1 MKKNSVLKIL
11 VIVVAVILISLIS
24 FVGIYKQKHGV
35 MENILPDYLLGK
47 DVSGYRMVTLK
58 VDESTTEEETDETN
72 SEEEATQEENTSEDT
87 NTTNT
92 EENTNTVEENENNT
106 VDENTANNTS
116 TEGNTEQEEET
127 KENILTKENF
137 EKSKQIVQN
146 RMKYANISEYNIRV
160 NEEDGTI
167 TLELPEN
174 TRTDEVL
181 QYLTLKGDFTII
193 DADTKEVLLS
203 KSDLKDATIMYYP
216 DSTGTTVYL
225 SINFNEEGTKKLE
238 EVSKTYIETTDENGE
253 STKKTITMQL
263 DGQEL
268 LTTYFG
274 ETISNGQLQISIG
287 NSTKDATEL
296 NDYINNASYIAMVL
310 NNEMMPLTYTL
321 DINQYVSAYINQD
334 ILKIIIIVAVIIMA
348 ILIIYLIIKY
358 KASGLCASIAFI
370 GYLALLMLIIKG
382 TNIYITLGS
391 MAAIAVSLIIQFIA
405 MNFVL
410 KANKEKK
417 NINETILNTTIMLIP
432 IYIIAIVFCFNSWL
446 QLSSF
451 GATLFWG
458 LLLSSIYNY
467 LVVKNVLVIKSED
480 K

>member
-72 SEEEATQEENTSEDT
+72 SEEEATQENTSDDT
-87 NTTNT
+87 NT
-92 EENTNTVEENENNT
+92 TNTVEENENNT

-146 RMKYANISEYNIRV
+146 RMKYANINEYNIRV

-410 KANKEKK
+410 KAKKKKK

>member
-11 VIVVAVILISLIS
+11 VIIVAVILISLIS

-47 DVSGYRMVTLK
+47 DISGYRMVTLK
-58 VDESTTEEETDETN
+58 VDETTDE
-72 SEEEATQEENTSEDT
+72 EADESTKEENATSDENNEDT
-87 NTTNT
+87 NTANT
-92 EENTNTVEENENNT
+92 EENTNSVAENENNT
-106 VDENTANNTS
+106 VDENTENNS
-116 TEGNTEQEEET
+116 EQAEKEDSN
-127 KENILTKENF
+127 ENILTKDNF
-137 EKSKQIVQN
+137 EKSKEIIQD
-146 RMKYANISEYNIRV
+146 RMKYANIGEYNIRV
-160 NEEDGTI
+160 SEEDGTI

-193 DADTKEVLLS
+193 DSDTKEVLLS
-203 KSDLKDATIMYYP
+203 KNDLKDATIMYYP
-216 DSTGTTVYL
+216 ESTGTTVYL
-225 SINFNEEGTKKLE
+225 SINFNSEGTKKLE
-238 EVSKTYIETTDENGE
+238 DITKKYIETTDENGE

-296 NDYINNASYIAMVL
+296 NDYINNASYMAMVL
-310 NNEMMPLTYTL
+310 NNDMMPLTYTL

-334 ILKIIIIVAVIIMA
+334 VLQILIIIVAVIMA
-348 ILIIYLIIKY
+348 ILIIYLLIKY
-358 KASGLCASIAFI
+358 KASGLFASIAFI

-405 MNFVL
+405 MNSVL

-451 GATLFWG
+451 GATMFWG

>member
-11 VIVVAVILISLIS
+11 VIIVAVILISLIS

-47 DVSGYRMVTLK
+47 DISGYRMVTLK
-58 VDESTTEEETDETN
+58 VDETTDE
-72 SEEEATQEENTSEDT
+72 EADESTKEENATSDENNEDT
-87 NTTNT
+87 NTANT
-92 EENTNTVEENENNT
+92 EENTNSVAENENNT
-106 VDENTANNTS
+106 VDENTANT
-116 TEGNTEQEEET
+116 NTENNSEQAEKEDSN
-127 KENILTKENF
+127 ENILTKDNF
-137 EKSKQIVQN
+137 EKSKEIIQD
-146 RMKYANISEYNIRV
+146 RMKYANIGEYNIRV
-160 NEEDGTI
+160 SEEDGTI
-167 TLELPEN
+167 TLELPED

-193 DADTKEVLLS
+193 DSDTKEVLLS
-203 KSDLKDATIMYYP
+203 KNDLKDATIMYYP
-216 DSTGTTVYL
+216 ESTGTTVYL
-225 SINFNEEGTKKLE
+225 SINFNSEGTKKLE
-238 EVSKTYIETTDENGE
+238 DITKKYIETTDENGE

-296 NDYINNASYIAMVL
+296 NDYINNASYMAMIL
-310 NNEMMPLTYTL
+310 NNDMMPLTYTL

-334 ILKIIIIVAVIIMA
+334 VLKIIIIIVAVIMA
-348 ILIIYLIIKY
+348 ILIIYLLIKY
-358 KASGLCASIAFI
+358 KASGLFASIAFI

-405 MNFVL
+405 MNSVL

-451 GATLFWG
+451 GATMFWG

>member
-11 VIVVAVILISLIS
+11 VIIVAVILISLIS

-47 DVSGYRMVTLK
+47 DISGYRMVTLK
-58 VDESTTEEETDETN
+58 VDETTDE
-72 SEEEATQEENTSEDT
+72 EADESTKEENATSDENNEDT
-87 NTTNT
+87 NTANT
-92 EENTNTVEENENNT
+92 EENTNSVAEDENNT
-106 VDENTANNTS
+106 VDENTANT
-116 TEGNTEQEEET
+116 NTEDNSEQAEKEDSN
-127 KENILTKENF
+127 ENILTKDNF
-137 EKSKQIVQN
+137 EKSKEIIQD
-146 RMKYANISEYNIRV
+146 RMKYANIGEYNIRV
-160 NEEDGTI
+160 SEEDGTI

-193 DADTKEVLLS
+193 DSDTKEVLLS
-203 KSDLKDATIMYYP
+203 KNDLKDATIMYYP
-216 DSTGTTVYL
+216 ESTGTTVYL
-225 SINFNEEGTKKLE
+225 SINFNSEGTKKLE
-238 EVSKTYIETTDENGE
+238 DITKKYIETTDENGE

-296 NDYINNASYIAMVL
+296 NDYINNASYMAMVL
-310 NNEMMPLTYTL
+310 NNDMMPLTYTL

-334 ILKIIIIVAVIIMA
+334 VLKIIIIIVAVIMA

-358 KASGLCASIAFI
+358 KASGLFASIAFI
-370 GYLALLMLIIKG
+370 GFLALLMLIIKG

-405 MNFVL
+405 MNSVL

-451 GATLFWG
+451 GATMFWG

>member
-58 VDESTTEEETDETN
+58 VDESTTEEETDEIN

-321 DINQYVSAYINQD
+321 DINET
-334 ILKIIIIVAVIIMA
+334 ILKIIIIVAAIIMA

>member
-11 VIVVAVILISLIS
+11 VIIVAVILISLIS

-47 DVSGYRMVTLK
+47 DISGYRMVTLK
-58 VDESTTEEETDETN
+58 VDETTDE
-72 SEEEATQEENTSEDT
+72 EADESTKEENATSDENNEDT
-87 NTTNT
+87 NTANT
-92 EENTNTVEENENNT
+92 EENTNSVAENENNT
-106 VDENTANNTS
+106 VDENTANT
-116 TEGNTEQEEET
+116 NTENNSEQAEKEDSN
-127 KENILTKENF
+127 ENILTKDNF
-137 EKSKQIVQN
+137 EKSKEIIQD
-146 RMKYANISEYNIRV
+146 RMKYANIGEYNIRV
-160 NEEDGTI
+160 SEEDGTI

-193 DADTKEVLLS
+193 DSDTKEVLLS
-203 KSDLKDATIMYYP
+203 KNDLKDATIMYYP
-216 DSTGTTVYL
+216 ESTGTTVYL
-225 SINFNEEGTKKLE
+225 SINFNSEGTKKLE
-238 EVSKTYIETTDENGE
+238 DITKKYIETTDENGE

-296 NDYINNASYIAMVL
+296 NDYINNASYMAMVL
-310 NNEMMPLTYTL
+310 NNDMMPLTYTL

-334 ILKIIIIVAVIIMA
+334 VLQILIIIVVVIIA
-348 ILIIYLIIKY
+348 ILIIYLLIKY
-358 KASGLCASIAFI
+358 KASGLFASIAFI

-405 MNFVL
+405 MNSVL

-451 GATLFWG
+451 GATMFWG

>member
-11 VIVVAVILISLIS
+11 VIIVAVILISLIS

-47 DVSGYRMVTLK
+47 DISGYRMVTLK
-58 VDESTTEEETDETN
+58 VDETTDE
-72 SEEEATQEENTSEDT
+72 EADESTKEENATSDENNEDT
-87 NTTNT
+87 NTANT
-92 EENTNTVEENENNT
+92 EENTNSVAENENNT
-106 VDENTANNTS
+106 VDENTANT
-116 TEGNTEQEEET
+116 NTENNSEQAEKEDSN
-127 KENILTKENF
+127 ENILTKDNF
-137 EKSKQIVQN
+137 EKSKEIIQD
-146 RMKYANISEYNIRV
+146 RMKYANIGEYNIRV
-160 NEEDGTI
+160 SEEDGTI

-193 DADTKEVLLS
+193 DSDTKEVLLS
-203 KSDLKDATIMYYP
+203 KNDLKDATIMYYP
-216 DSTGTTVYL
+216 ESTGTTVYL
-225 SINFNEEGTKKLE
+225 SINFNSEGTKKLE
-238 EVSKTYIETTDENGE
+238 GITKKYIETTDENGE

-296 NDYINNASYIAMVL
+296 NDYINNASYMAMVL

-405 MNFVL
+405 MNSVL

-451 GATLFWG
+451 GATMFWG

>member
-1 MKKNSVLKIL
+1 
-11 VIVVAVILISLIS
+11 
-24 FVGIYKQKHGV
+24 

-47 DVSGYRMVTLK
+47 DISGYRMVTLK
-58 VDESTTEEETDETN
+58 VDETTDE
-72 SEEEATQEENTSEDT
+72 EADESTKEENATSDENNEDT
-87 NTTNT
+87 NTANT
-92 EENTNTVEENENNT
+92 EENTNSVAENENNT
-106 VDENTANNTS
+106 VDENTANT
-116 TEGNTEQEEET
+116 NTENNSEQAEKEDSN
-127 KENILTKENF
+127 ENILTKDNF
-137 EKSKQIVQN
+137 EKSKEIIQD
-146 RMKYANISEYNIRV
+146 RMKYANIGEYNIRV
-160 NEEDGTI
+160 SEEDGTI

-193 DADTKEVLLS
+193 DSDTKEVLLS
-203 KSDLKDATIMYYP
+203 KNDLKDATIMYYP
-216 DSTGTTVYL
+216 ESTGTTVYL
-225 SINFNEEGTKKLE
+225 SINFNSEGTKKLE
-238 EVSKTYIETTDENGE
+238 DITKKYIETTDENGE

-296 NDYINNASYIAMVL
+296 NDYINNASYMAMVL
-310 NNEMMPLTYTL
+310 NNDMMPLTYTL

-334 ILKIIIIVAVIIMA
+334 VLQILIIIVVVIMA
-348 ILIIYLIIKY
+348 ILIIYLLIKY
-358 KASGLCASIAFI
+358 KASGLFASIAFI

-405 MNFVL
+405 MNSVL

-451 GATLFWG
+451 GATMFWG

>member
-11 VIVVAVILISLIS
+11 VIIVAVILISLIS

-47 DVSGYRMVTLK
+47 DISGYRMVTLK
-58 VDESTTEEETDETN
+58 VDETTDE
-72 SEEEATQEENTSEDT
+72 EADESTKEENATSDENNEDT
-87 NTTNT
+87 NTANT
-92 EENTNTVEENENNT
+92 EENTNSVAENENNT
-106 VDENTANNTS
+106 VDENTANT
-116 TEGNTEQEEET
+116 NTENNSEQAEKEDSN
-127 KENILTKENF
+127 ENILTKDNF
-137 EKSKQIVQN
+137 EKSKEIIQD
-146 RMKYANISEYNIRV
+146 RMKYANIGEYNIRV
-160 NEEDGTI
+160 SEEDGTI

-181 QYLTLKGDFTII
+181 QYLTLKGNFTII
-193 DADTKEVLLS
+193 DSDTKEVLLS
-203 KSDLKDATIMYYP
+203 KNDLKDATIMYYP
-216 DSTGTTVYL
+216 ESTGTTVYL
-225 SINFNEEGTKKLE
+225 SINFNSEGTKKLE
-238 EVSKTYIETTDENGE
+238 DITKKYIETTDENGE

-296 NDYINNASYIAMVL
+296 NDYINNASYMAMVL
-310 NNEMMPLTYTL
+310 NNDMMPLTYTL

-334 ILKIIIIVAVIIMA
+334 VLQILIIIVVVIMA
-348 ILIIYLIIKY
+348 ILIIYLLIKY
-358 KASGLCASIAFI
+358 KASGLFASIAFI

-405 MNFVL
+405 MNSVL

-451 GATLFWG
+451 GATMFWG

>member
-11 VIVVAVILISLIS
+11 VIIVAVILISLIS

-47 DVSGYRMVTLK
+47 DISGYRMVTLK
-58 VDESTTEEETDETN
+58 VDETTDE
-72 SEEEATQEENTSEDT
+72 EADESTKEENATSDENNEDT
-87 NTTNT
+87 NTANT
-92 EENTNTVEENENNT
+92 EENTNSVAENENNT
-106 VDENTANNTS
+106 VDENTANT
-116 TEGNTEQEEET
+116 NTENNSEQAEKEDSN
-127 KENILTKENF
+127 ENILTKDNF
-137 EKSKQIVQN
+137 EKSKEIIQD
-146 RMKYANISEYNIRV
+146 RMKYANIGEYNIRV
-160 NEEDGTI
+160 SEEDGTI

-193 DADTKEVLLS
+193 DSDTKEVLLS
-203 KSDLKDATIMYYP
+203 KNDLKDATIMYYP
-216 DSTGTTVYL
+216 ESTGTTVYL
-225 SINFNEEGTKKLE
+225 SINFNSEGTKKLE
-238 EVSKTYIETTDENGE
+238 DITKKYIETTDDIRI
-253 STKKTITMQL
+253 SIKKTITMQL

-296 NDYINNASYIAMVL
+296 NDYINNASYMAMVL
-310 NNEMMPLTYTL
+310 NNDMMPLTYTL

-334 ILKIIIIVAVIIMA
+334 VLQILIIIVAVIMA
-348 ILIIYLIIKY
+348 ILIIYLLIKY
-358 KASGLCASIAFI
+358 KASGLFASIAFI

-405 MNFVL
+405 MNSVL

-451 GATLFWG
+451 GATMFWG

>member
-11 VIVVAVILISLIS
+11 VIIVAVILISLIS

-47 DVSGYRMVTLK
+47 DISGYRMVTLK
-58 VDESTTEEETDETN
+58 VDETTDE
-72 SEEEATQEENTSEDT
+72 EADESTKEENATSDENNEDT
-87 NTTNT
+87 NTANT
-92 EENTNTVEENENNT
+92 EENTNSVAENENNT
-106 VDENTANNTS
+106 VDENTANT
-116 TEGNTEQEEET
+116 NTENNSEQAEKEDSN
-127 KENILTKENF
+127 ENILTKDNF
-137 EKSKQIVQN
+137 EKSKEIIQD
-146 RMKYANISEYNIRV
+146 RMKYANIGEYNIRV
-160 NEEDGTI
+160 SEEDGTI

-193 DADTKEVLLS
+193 DSDTKEVLLS
-203 KSDLKDATIMYYP
+203 KNDLKDATIMYYP
-216 DSTGTTVYL
+216 ESTGTTVYL
-225 SINFNEEGTKKLE
+225 SINFNSEGTKKLE
-238 EVSKTYIETTDENGE
+238 DITKKYIETTDENGE

-296 NDYINNASYIAMVL
+296 NDYINNASYMAMVL
-310 NNEMMPLTYTL
+310 NNDMMPLTYTL

-334 ILKIIIIVAVIIMA
+334 VLQILIIIVAVIMA
-348 ILIIYLIIKY
+348 ILIIYLLIKY
-358 KASGLCASIAFI
+358 KASGLFASIAFI

-405 MNFVL
+405 MNSVL

-451 GATLFWG
+451 GATMFWG

>member
-1 MKKNSVLKIL
+1 MKKNSILKIL
-11 VIVVAVILISLIS
+11 VIIVAVILISLIS

-47 DVSGYRMVTLK
+47 DISGYRMVTLK
-58 VDESTTEEETDETN
+58 VDETTDE
-72 SEEEATQEENTSEDT
+72 EADESTKEENATSDENNEDT
-87 NTTNT
+87 NTANT
-92 EENTNTVEENENNT
+92 EENTNSVAENENNT
-106 VDENTANNTS
+106 VDENTENNS
-116 TEGNTEQEEET
+116 EQAEKEDSN
-127 KENILTKENF
+127 ENILTKDNF
-137 EKSKQIVQN
+137 EKSKEIIQD
-146 RMKYANISEYNIRV
+146 RMKYANIGEYNIRV
-160 NEEDGTI
+160 SEEDGTI

-193 DADTKEVLLS
+193 DSDTKEVLLS
-203 KSDLKDATIMYYP
+203 KNDLKDATIMYYP
-216 DSTGTTVYL
+216 ESTGTTVYL
-225 SINFNEEGTKKLE
+225 SINFNSEGTKKLE
-238 EVSKTYIETTDENGE
+238 DITKKYIETTDENGE

-287 NSTKDATEL
+287 NSTNDATEL
-296 NDYINNASYIAMVL
+296 NDYINNASYMAMVL
-310 NNEMMPLTYTL
+310 NNDMMPLTYTL

-334 ILKIIIIVAVIIMA
+334 VLQIIIIIVAVIMA
-348 ILIIYLIIKY
+348 ILIIYLLIKY
-358 KASGLCASIAFI
+358 KASGLFASIAFI

-405 MNFVL
+405 MNSIL

-451 GATLFWG
+451 GATMFWG

>member
-11 VIVVAVILISLIS
+11 VIIVAVILISLIS

-47 DVSGYRMVTLK
+47 DISGYRMVTLK
-58 VDESTTEEETDETN
+58 VDETTDE
-72 SEEEATQEENTSEDT
+72 EADESTKEENATSDENNEDT
-87 NTTNT
+87 NTANT
-92 EENTNTVEENENNT
+92 EENTNSVAENENNT
-106 VDENTANNTS
+106 VDENTENDS
-116 TEGNTEQEEET
+116 EQAEKEDSN
-127 KENILTKENF
+127 ENILTKDNF
-137 EKSKQIVQN
+137 EKSKEIIQD
-146 RMKYANISEYNIRV
+146 RMKYANIGEYNIRV
-160 NEEDGTI
+160 SEEDGTI

-193 DADTKEVLLS
+193 DSDTKEVLLS
-203 KSDLKDATIMYYP
+203 KNDLKDATIMYYP
-216 DSTGTTVYL
+216 ESTGTTVYL
-225 SINFNEEGTKKLE
+225 SINFNSEGTKKLE
-238 EVSKTYIETTDENGE
+238 DITKKYIETTDENGE

-296 NDYINNASYIAMVL
+296 NDYINNASYMAMVL
-310 NNEMMPLTYTL
+310 NNDMMPLTYTL

-334 ILKIIIIVAVIIMA
+334 VLQILIIIVAVIMA
-348 ILIIYLIIKY
+348 ILIIYLLIKY
-358 KASGLCASIAFI
+358 KASGLFASIAFI

-405 MNFVL
+405 MNSVL

-451 GATLFWG
+451 GATMFWG

>member
-58 VDESTTEEETDETN
+58 VDESTTKEETDETN
-72 SEEEATQEENTSEDT
+72 SEEKATQENTSEDT

-116 TEGNTEQEEET
+116 TEGNTEQEET

-137 EKSKQIVQN
+137 EKSKEIVQN

-203 KSDLKDATIMYYP
+203 P
-216 DSTGTTVYL
+216 
-225 SINFNEEGTKKLE
+225 
-238 EVSKTYIETTDENGE
+238 
-253 STKKTITMQL
+253 
-263 DGQEL
+263 
-268 LTTYFG
+268 
-274 ETISNGQLQISIG
+274 
-287 NSTKDATEL
+287 
-296 NDYINNASYIAMVL
+296 
-310 NNEMMPLTYTL
+310 
-321 DINQYVSAYINQD
+321 
-334 ILKIIIIVAVIIMA
+334 
-348 ILIIYLIIKY
+348 
-358 KASGLCASIAFI
+358 
-370 GYLALLMLIIKG
+370 ML
-382 TNIYITLGS
+382 
-391 MAAIAVSLIIQFIA
+391 SLISLHTF
-405 MNFVL
+405 
-410 KANKEKK
+410 
-417 NINETILNTTIMLIP
+417 
-432 IYIIAIVFCFNSWL
+432 S
-446 QLSSF
+446 
-451 GATLFWG
+451 
-458 LLLSSIYNY
+458 
-467 LVVKNVLVIKSED
+467 
-480 K
+480 

>member
-11 VIVVAVILISLIS
+11 VIIVAVILISLIS

-47 DVSGYRMVTLK
+47 DISGYRMVTLK
-58 VDESTTEEETDETN
+58 VDETTDE
-72 SEEEATQEENTSEDT
+72 EADESTKEENATSDENNKDT
-87 NTTNT
+87 NTANT
-92 EENTNTVEENENNT
+92 EENTNSVAENENNT
-106 VDENTANNTS
+106 VDENTENNS
-116 TEGNTEQEEET
+116 EQAEKEDSN
-127 KENILTKENF
+127 ENILTKDNF
-137 EKSKQIVQN
+137 EKSKEIIQD
-146 RMKYANISEYNIRV
+146 RMKYANIGEYNIRV
-160 NEEDGTI
+160 SEEDGTI

-193 DADTKEVLLS
+193 DSDTKEVLLS
-203 KSDLKDATIMYYP
+203 KNDLKDATIMYYP
-216 DSTGTTVYL
+216 ESTGTTVYL
-225 SINFNEEGTKKLE
+225 SINFNSEGTKKLE
-238 EVSKTYIETTDENGE
+238 DITKKYIETTDENGE

-296 NDYINNASYIAMVL
+296 NDYINNASYMAMVL
-310 NNEMMPLTYTL
+310 NNDMMPLTYTL

-334 ILKIIIIVAVIIMA
+334 VLQILIIIVAVIMA
-348 ILIIYLIIKY
+348 ILIIYLLIKY
-358 KASGLCASIAFI
+358 KASGLFASIAFI

-405 MNFVL
+405 MNSVL

-451 GATLFWG
+451 GATMFWG

>member
-58 VDESTTEEETDETN
+58 VDESTTKEETDETN
-72 SEEEATQEENTSEDT
+72 SEEKATQENTSEDT

-116 TEGNTEQEEET
+116 TEGNTEQEET

-137 EKSKQIVQN
+137 EKSKEIVQN

-203 KSDLKDATIMYYP
+203 KNDLKDATIMYYP

-238 EVSKTYIETTDENGE
+238 DVSKTYIETTDENGE

-287 NSTKDATEL
+287 NSTSDATEL
-296 NDYINNASYIAMVL
+296 NDYINNASYIAMIL
-310 NNEMMPLTYTL
+310 NNDMMPLTYSL
-321 DINQYVSAYINQD
+321 DINQYITSYINED
-334 ILKIIIIVAVIIMA
+334 TLKIIVIVVAVIMA
-348 ILIIYLIIKY
+348 LLIIYLIYKY
-358 KASGLCASIAFI
+358 KLSGLCASIAFI
-370 GYLALLMLIIKG
+370 GYFALLMLIIKG

-391 MAAIAVSLIIQFIA
+391 MAAIAVSLLIQFIT
-405 MNFVL
+405 MNRVL
-410 KANKEKK
+410 KSNKEKT

-446 QLSSF
+446 PISSF
-451 GATLFWG
+451 GATMFWG
-458 LLLSSIYNY
+458 LLLSSLYNY
-467 LVVKNVLVIKSED
+467 LVVKNVLVIKSEEE
-480 K
+480 

>member
-11 VIVVAVILISLIS
+11 VIIVAVILISLIS

-47 DVSGYRMVTLK
+47 DISGYRMVTLK
-58 VDESTTEEETDETN
+58 VDETTDE
-72 SEEEATQEENTSEDT
+72 EADESTKEENATSDENNEDT
-87 NTTNT
+87 NTANT
-92 EENTNTVEENENNT
+92 EENTNSVAENENNT
-106 VDENTANNTS
+106 VDENTANT
-116 TEGNTEQEEET
+116 NTENNSEQAEKEDSN
-127 KENILTKENF
+127 ENILTKDNF
-137 EKSKQIVQN
+137 EKSKEIIQD
-146 RMKYANISEYNIRV
+146 RMKYANIGEYNIRV
-160 NEEDGTI
+160 SEEDGTI
-167 TLELPEN
+167 TLELPED

-193 DADTKEVLLS
+193 DSDTKEVLLS
-203 KSDLKDATIMYYP
+203 KNDLKDATIMYYP
-216 DSTGTTVYL
+216 ESTGTTVYL
-225 SINFNEEGTKKLE
+225 SINFNSEGTKKLE
-238 EVSKTYIETTDENGE
+238 DITKKYIETTDENGE

-296 NDYINNASYIAMVL
+296 NDYINNASYMAMIL
-310 NNEMMPLTYTL
+310 NNDMMPLTYTL

-334 ILKIIIIVAVIIMA
+334 VLQILIIIVAVIMA
-348 ILIIYLIIKY
+348 ILIIYLLIKY
-358 KASGLCASIAFI
+358 KASGLFASIAFI

-405 MNFVL
+405 MNSVL

-451 GATLFWG
+451 GATMFWG

>member
-72 SEEEATQEENTSEDT
+72 SEEEATQENTSDDT
-87 NTTNT
+87 NT
-92 EENTNTVEENENNT
+92 TNTVEENENNT

-348 ILIIYLIIKY
+348 ILIIYLII
-358 KASGLCASIAFI
+358 G
-370 GYLALLMLIIKG
+370 
-382 TNIYITLGS
+382 
-391 MAAIAVSLIIQFIA
+391 
-405 MNFVL
+405 
-410 KANKEKK
+410 
-417 NINETILNTTIMLIP
+417 
-432 IYIIAIVFCFNSWL
+432 
-446 QLSSF
+446 
-451 GATLFWG
+451 
-458 LLLSSIYNY
+458 
-467 LVVKNVLVIKSED
+467 
-480 K
+480 